1 MGNSVHHQLSRSIE
15 SKKLCG
21 FAYEYTYP
29 TMNTLT
35 GLWTLNMNRATHLA
49 FLLQVAHKIAFSCPK
64 FIDCRQCQY
73 ADELNQPWTMDGDP
87 TRQNDCFAG
96 PIALKMRKLS
106 LPRDFHSQPTHG
118 HAAVLWVY
126 HPPLPVPSF
135 LLTYNQSL
143 KVTCYSTYIYSS

>member
-87 TRQNDCFAG
+87 TRQNDCFVG
-96 PIALKMRKLS
+96 PIGQ
-106 LPRDFHSQPTHG
+106 HSQLLSWVSAQFHWALLEWSVGPELS
-118 HAAVLWVY
+118 VCWLWYQCHCSPCVQF
-126 HPPLPVPSF
+126 HWQALPVH
-135 LLTYNQSL
+135 L
-143 KVTCYSTYIYSS
+143 